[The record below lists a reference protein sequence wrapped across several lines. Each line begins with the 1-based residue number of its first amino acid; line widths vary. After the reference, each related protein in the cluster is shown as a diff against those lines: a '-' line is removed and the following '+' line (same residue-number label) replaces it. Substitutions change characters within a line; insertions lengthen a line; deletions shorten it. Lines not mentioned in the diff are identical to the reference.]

1 MRWNLRLT
9 VMVGLFLALLAP
21 LACEYFESSS
31 DEEKIVTPPSVR
43 DVMEDAEDLAL
54 DPIVLFERRRTS
66 ALEDLE
72 ELYDKRMDDA
82 ATDRAVERLERQH
95 DRAISRLNNN
105 YDQRKERLEE
115 RIERDRARNNN

>member
-1 MRWNLRLT
+1 MRWHLRLM
-9 VMVGLFLALLAP
+9 VMVGLFLVLLAP

-31 DEEKIVTPPSVR
+31 DEEKILTPPSVR
-43 DVMEDAEDLAL
+43 DIMEDAEDLNLKPL
-54 DPIVLFERRRTS
+54 DLFKRRRAS

-95 DRAISRLNNN
+95 DRAVSRLENN
-105 YDQRKERLEE
+105 YDQREERLKE
-115 RIERDRARNNN
+115 RIEREQAGN